1 MIHPQGQGSI
11 QDHGTCDVVFY
22 TFIPYDIRSHPYAIF
37 YSRGVHNHPPPPP
50 TKAPWLIASEV
61 LDVICRNMNPDLTL
75 SESNK
80 MQLVN
85 T

>member
-11 QDHGTCDVVFY
+11 QHHSDCSVVFY

-37 YSRGVHNHPPPPP
+37 YSRGVHNHLPPPP
-50 TKAPWLIASEV
+50 TKALWDIASEL

-75 SESNK
+75 SESK
-80 MQLVN
+80 QIQLVN
-85 T
+85 N